1 MFYRK
6 GKKMK
11 DYKLIALDMDG
22 TLLNSRKEIS
32 EKTKEMIRRA
42 AAEGKHVVLST
53 GRGVAELTEYLEQ
66 LPEVRYLDCTSGAM
80 VYDCKEQK
88 ILANDPICDPDMRK
102 ILSLAKERDVMIHFL
117 TTKSLVEQS
126 KFEVIDKYNMGIYHE
141 LFRKAADKC
150 EDICRTYEEKG
161 ELISKCN
168 LYHRSSEDRAAMKE
182 TIESMRLSVSAV
194 YSEIASLELTAA
206 GVNKGTGLVKLCE
219 HLGISVDETIAV
231 GDADNDIAIL
241 KTAGLAVAMGNAE
254 EYVKAL
260 ADVVVADCDHDGCAE
275 AIEKY
280 LLGNVHLF

>member
-1 MFYRK
+1 
-6 GKKMK
+6 
-11 DYKLIALDMDG
+11 
-22 TLLNSRKEIS
+22 
-32 EKTKEMIRRA
+32 
-42 AAEGKHVVLST
+42 
-53 GRGVAELTEYLEQ
+53 
-66 LPEVRYLDCTSGAM
+66 
-80 VYDCKEQK
+80 
-88 ILANDPICDPDMRK
+88 
-102 ILSLAKERDVMIHFL
+102 
-117 TTKSLVEQS
+117 
-126 KFEVIDKYNMGIYHE
+126 
-141 LFRKAADKC
+141 
-150 EDICRTYEEKG
+150 
-161 ELISKCN
+161 
-168 LYHRSSEDRAAMKE
+168 MKE
-182 TIESMRLSVSAV
+182 TIESMGLSVSAV